1 MISLAPRA
9 AASFTLLSCD
19 CAGSAAV
26 AARSATANKYLN
38 GQAIF
43 TTKPYRSG
51 SSPGFSALARKVS
64 LGNTFQCSFSPFPH
78 REVRQLPRKHAE
90 RASSSCSYARH
101 RSARPQFP
109 SRSRQR
115 LLVHRP
121 HLRRKHR
128 PRPARPRSIS
138 RRQLFSS
145 DRARWCRIRSAGW
158 SRLIFSRLNHGFAN
172 RLSTSA
178 LRDRAVDSRFGGNR
192 FYARAGSADHRNHA
206 RGASRR
212 SLHRGT
218 RHDAGFRGSRSD
230 RGDGH
235 RAAAFSGR
243 AENAGAFFPDALSF
257 HGVEYRS
264 DRRQQPGL
272 ARLLSHCLRLFCR
285 SCARR
290 SSYPGHH
297 HWRAKECYVRP
308 AYRRDRLLPGLDRE
322 RRRGRRRDRDNLE
335 RSYSN
340 YNRDWVRYAL
350 QHRLHRVFPHV
361 SAPPSHMVKLRDVTM
376 QFDEKKVLDG
386 LSLEVK
392 PQDRLVIIGQS
403 GSGKSTI
410 LRLILGILQPN
421 SGSIFFEQFEITRL
435 SRRKLQQ
442 IRRHIGMVYQY
453 SALLSSRTVRDN
465 VALPLEELT
474 TKSRQE
480 IDEIVDEK
488 LALVGMSK
496 SKDLMPSELSGGMK
510 KRVSVARALVLEP
523 ELILFDEPGAGL
535 DPVIG
540 SVIDE
545 LIISLSEK
553 SKVTSVTVTHEMDS
567 AFRIGTRMA
576 MLYQGKIIED
586 AEPERFKQSKNPVVA
601 QFLSGS
607 TEGPILKESEDAIAT
622 K

>member
-1 MISLAPRA
+1 M
-9 AASFTLLSCD
+9 
-19 CAGSAAV
+19 
-26 AARSATANKYLN
+26 
-38 GQAIF
+38 
-43 TTKPYRSG
+43 
-51 SSPGFSALARKVS
+51 
-64 LGNTFQCSFSPFPH
+64 
-78 REVRQLPRKHAE
+78 
-90 RASSSCSYARH
+90 
-101 RSARPQFP
+101 
-109 SRSRQR
+109 
-115 LLVHRP
+115 
-121 HLRRKHR
+121 
-128 PRPARPRSIS
+128 
-138 RRQLFSS
+138 
-145 DRARWCRIRSAGW
+145 
-158 SRLIFSRLNHGFAN
+158 
-172 RLSTSA
+172 
-178 LRDRAVDSRFGGNR
+178 
-192 FYARAGSADHRNHA
+192 
-206 RGASRR
+206 
-212 SLHRGT
+212 
-218 RHDAGFRGSRSD
+218 
-230 RGDGH
+230 
-235 RAAAFSGR
+235 
-243 AENAGAFFPDALSF
+243 
-257 HGVEYRS
+257 
-264 DRRQQPGL
+264 
-272 ARLLSHCLRLFCR
+272 
-285 SCARR
+285 
-290 SSYPGHH
+290 
-297 HWRAKECYVRP
+297 
-308 AYRRDRLLPGLDRE
+308 
-322 RRRGRRRDRDNLE
+322 
-335 RSYSN
+335 
-340 YNRDWVRYAL
+340 
-350 QHRLHRVFPHV
+350 
-361 SAPPSHMVKLRDVTM
+361 SAPPSHILKLRDVTM
-376 QFDEKKVLDG
+376 QFDEKNVLDG

-392 PQDRLVIIGQS
+392 PQDRLVIMGQS

-421 SGSIFFEQFEITRL
+421 SGSIFFKQFEITRL

-586 AEPERFKQSKNPVVA
+586 AEPERFKRSKNPVVA

-607 TEGPILKESEDAIAT
+607 TEGPILEESEDAIAT